1 MNTEP
6 QLSQPGIDTFPF
18 NTILSFIPVIEYWKA
33 KTNDPN
39 KALSLVARQVAKEL
53 KDAPEL
59 LEPIESFDVLE
70 KHYELVGLLMSAV
83 FPPATFETE
92 IMGAITPLQD
102 FSFYFSP
109 KFSEIILTDDHHL
122 KQPLN
127 LDTETMRYYLTRLAY
142 LLILEKYYH
151 IPQPAREPLVF
162 TIPDY
167 KTGLYRHYNIE
178 LNSTFLKVRTE
189 GQVQELNPETITR
202 LYDNFHD
209 LNLWLELLPPEQFSL
224 EGFYIMKLIDVTD
237 QEVLSS
243 LKYDLLQTDVM
254 LAADRFEQLQEKI
267 RVLFRRPNLQ
277 LGVTAFHKDRNTF
290 VNFGDKINHSFL
302 VQPATGEPNYS
313 REFRYLYRQLMQEEK
328 PLVVRDVATS
338 SLPDKVKNEILKL
351 GINNIILVLLRSH
364 DETLGIL
371 ELGSPNPNDLDNF
384 SLAKIEQFMPLFSVA
399 VKRNAEEIEN
409 RVQAI
414 IKERFTAI
422 HPVLEWRFREAA
434 LNLIEKVEN
443 GRFPEMEPIV
453 FQDVYPLYGVSDV
466 RGSSTERS
474 NAIQED
480 LIEHLHLAESV
491 LKSACKYR
499 ELPILD
505 ELKFF
510 ISKNLRKLKHGMLSE
525 DEVSIFDSIK
535 SEVEPLFEY
544 LESTIPEIK
553 PVIKTYWEAMD
564 PKLGILYKRRRNFE
578 ESLTR
583 LNEAISDLLDEE
595 EEKAQTMFPHYF
607 QKYKTDGVEHNI
619 YVGASLVTNQP
630 FDPVILKNLRL
641 WQLMMMCRISK
652 ATAMLKQDLK
662 VCLDTTHLILIHAQ
676 PLSIRFRLDE
686 RQFDVDGAYNIRYEI
701 LKKRIDKAYL
711 ANSDERLTQ
720 PGKIA
725 IVYTQAKEA
734 TEYLEYI
741 DYLQNKGILAE
752 EIENVEIEELQGV
765 KGLQALRVSVKL

>member
-1 MNTEP
+1 MNTVV
-6 QLSQPGIDTFPF
+6 QLPQPGIDAFPF
-18 NTILSFIPVIEYWKA
+18 QTILSFSPIIEYWKA
-33 KTNDPN
+33 KTNDPS
-39 KALSLVARQVAKEL
+39 KALSLVARQIAKEL

-59 LEPIESFDVLE
+59 LEPIENFEVLE

-92 IMGAITPLQD
+92 TVGAITPLQD

-109 KFSEIILTDDHHL
+109 KFSEIILNEDHHL

-127 LDTETMRYYLTRLAY
+127 MDAETRRYYLTRLAY
-142 LLILEKYYH
+142 LLILEKFYH
-151 IPQPAREPLVF
+151 IPQPAREPLIF

-178 LNSTFLKVRTE
+178 LNATFLKVRHE
-189 GQVQELNPETITR
+189 GPVQELSQEAITS

-209 LNLWLELLPPEQFSL
+209 LNLWLEILPPDQFTL

-302 VQPATGEPNYS
+302 VQPATGEPNFT
-313 REFRYLYRQLMQEEK
+313 REFRFLYKQLMLDNK
-328 PLVVRDVATS
+328 PLVVKDVATS
-338 SLPDKVKNEILKL
+338 SLPEKVKNELLRL

-384 SLAKIEQFMPLFSVA
+384 SLDKIEQFLPLFSVA
-399 VKRNAEEIEN
+399 VKRNSEEIEN

-434 LNLIEKVEN
+434 INMIENAKN
-443 GRFPEMEPIV
+443 GKFPEMEPIV
-453 FQDVYPLYGVSDV
+453 FSEVYPLYGVSDV

-480 LIEHLHLAESV
+480 LIEHLHLAENI
-491 LKSACKYR
+491 LKAAIQHR
-499 ELPILD
+499 DLPILD

-510 ISKNLRKLKHGMLSE
+510 IAKNLRKLKHGLFSE
-525 DEVSIFDSIK
+525 DEISIFESIK
-535 SEVEPLFEY
+535 TEVEPLFEY
-544 LESTIPEIK
+544 LDAVLPEVRPAIK
-553 PVIKTYWEAMD
+553 AYWDAMD
-564 PKLGILYKRRRNFE
+564 PKLGILYKRRKNFE
-578 ESLTR
+578 ESLTT

-595 EEKAQTMFPHYF
+595 EEKAQAMYPHYF

-619 YVGASLVTNQP
+619 YVGASLVAGQP
-630 FDPVILKNLRL
+630 FDTVVLKNLRL

-652 ATAMLKQDLK
+652 TTATLKQNLK
-662 VCLDTTHLILIHAQ
+662 VCLDTTHLILIYGQ

-725 IVYTQAKEA
+725 IVYSQAKEA

-741 DYLQNKGILAE
+741 DYLQHKGILTD

-765 KGLQALRVSVKL
+765 KGLQALRVRVKL